1 MKISPLESAGCKFIL
16 VKSERDGVLQDGGRN
31 AEQVSARTRDELE
44 TFGPFRVQQ
53 GICVKRGV
61 GVDGQDVVWV
71 GCRDATSIIRW
82 VDGAG
87 KLLTRRDLHPTLE
100 ESTLTIQFIIKTNTY
115 QESSQRQCRD
125 DESSTFQ

>member
-44 TFGPFRVQQ
+44 TFGLNRVH
-53 GICVKRGV
+53 VFKRGV

-87 KLLTRRDLHPTLE
+87 KLLTRRDLHPNSHSKSRHSL
-100 ESTLTIQFIIKTNTY
+100 Y
-115 QESSQRQCRD
+115 SSSSKPTHTRSLHRD
-125 DESSTFQ
+125 NVATTSRPS

>member
-1 MKISPLESAGCKFIL
+1 MKISPLESAGCKFIF

-44 TFGPFRVQQ
+44 TFGLNRVY
-53 GICVKRGV
+53 VFKRGV